1 MNTQECCNHNC
12 NQGRDCPRRKTEKQS
27 KFQDNNKVDLLDTR
41 SYLIGRYDAI
51 KTDNKP
57 VAWIDPYDLERMP
70 LYDCWVNGEKSKW
83 GDIPLY
89 TLPAEHE
96 ELKAAVRSFFQ
107 DFIDVREESDS
118 GRVFAPITIS
128 SSRCMMTEPL
138 AEVLAKMRKLSG
150 SEK

>member
-1 MNTQECCNHNC
+1 MNTQECCNHDC
-12 NQGRDCPRRKTEKQS
+12 NQGRDCPLRKKDET
-27 KFQDNNKVDLLDTR
+27 LDTR
-41 SYLIGRYDAI
+41 SYLIGRYD
-51 KTDNKP
+51 TNP
-57 VAWIDPYDLERMP
+57 TEY
-70 LYDCWVNGEKSKW
+70 
-83 GDIPLY
+83 
-89 TLPAEHE
+89 E

-138 AEVLAKMRKLSG
+138 AEVLAKMRNLSG